1 MEYSERSCDLI
12 GKRDMKKHIALL
24 TAGVL
29 LFLVLFAVFFEAFE
43 TEHDCSGEDCPV
55 CAFLIQCENMI
66 RTAGSCVPA
75 AVCLYLAVMLAGT
88 AVLLHFYEV
97 PAVTLVTSKVRLND

>member
-12 GKRDMKKHIALL
+12 GKRDMKRHIALL

-43 TEHDCSGEDCPV
+43 TEHECSGEDCPV

-66 RTAGSCVPA
+66 RTAGSCLSA
-75 AVCLYLAVMLAGT
+75 AVCLCFAAMTAET
-88 AVLLHFYEV
+88 AVSCHFYEI